1 MAAVTADKVVVELE
15 LKDGEYIA
23 KVRKNESAF
32 VRSQRNTAR
41 AAEDAE
47 RRIRASS
54 QGISNALRASAASIA
69 AGVSVAAITR
79 LADSY
84 TSMQNRLRVT
94 GLEAEGLAYQFDRL
108 NQVADDSRSPLEGVV
123 GVYSRLRIATEGLG
137 FTNAEVTRTTEIL
150 TKALRAS
157 GATAQEASAA
167 LLQFGQGVGSGALQ
181 GDELRSIRENAPL
194 VARAIADEFNTTVGG
209 LKKLGEE
216 GKLTSERVVRAVLA
230 SGQAI
235 DAAWQKTD
243 ATVGDALTNLQ
254 NRMVRYIGETDKS
267 LGATKRFVAAV
278 GLIADNIDKIV
289 PSLSL
294 LVVLMGARL
303 VGATAGAAL
312 AAGAKAV
319 ADTRA
324 AAASVAHTRAMEAQA
339 AATARLTA
347 LGGGATAAITAQAT
361 ATTVATTAAARAG
374 AGLTALAGGPVG
386 LATVAFTALVAAIIY
401 GNRAL
406 ENLVKPTE
414 ASEKATRALDI
425 ATRNYTDAANKAAEA
440 TGKEAE
446 AARRAAAEKKALAEA
461 ALEAARAKLAEA
473 QATVALIAAEG
484 RRKIEAE
491 TFNTRGDRA
500 GTTNPFGNNRGTLLQ
515 AQADAKALQEIV
527 DSAKESIDQANA
539 ALRAGSSIAPPGGD
553 GTGQKGKTAE
563 QLAKEAEQRA
573 RLLVDIERE
582 AKIEEATLALSVA
595 RVRELERE
603 AEIEARIRQLKDAG
617 FSAEEAQAFNTQIQS
632 RLDAARAKDMERRAE
647 LQQRGID
654 LTLAEINENYEI
666 QRSLEKQTE
675 YESLLA
681 AHKETSLSTTEA
693 EAKAL
698 ADVAVLE
705 EARNYAAERYL
716 KSQSQAHALRIAELT
731 GNKELANSMRD
742 QEAILA
748 RTNELRRQSNGLLT
762 EAQARSQATAE
773 VAAERSATTYGE
785 QRDFFASTF
794 SEGIRAAMAGD
805 LNGFLASQ
813 FGNLADAAL
822 QKLGESLFDSF
833 TNAPAAVAQ
842 AQVEG
847 VTQGAAIA
855 ATVTPAITAAGG
867 AAAAAMGG
875 AILTS
880 GTTVA
885 GLIAQAMAAGN
896 VSSAISGFGGFRAA
910 GGPVRAG
917 MSYQVGERGAE
928 TFVPSQNGYIIPNM
942 KNASAAPGMSGM
954 VKIVVGEGEMFTAR
968 VTEIAGPLS
977 IQTAATSAAY
987 SQDQMVKSQKRSGQ
1001 RIF

>member
-15 LKDGEYIA
+15 LKDGQYLA
-23 KVRKNESAF
+23 KVRANESAF
-32 VRSQRNTAR
+32 VKSQRNTAR

-54 QGISNALRASAASIA
+54 QGISNALKASAASIA
-69 AGVSVAAITR
+69 AGVSAAAITR

-108 NQVADDSRSPLEGVV
+108 NQVADDSRSPIEGVV

-137 FTNAEVTRTTEIL
+137 FTNSDVTRTTEIL

-157 GATAQEASAA
+157 GATAQETAAA

-194 VARAIADEFNTTVGG
+194 VAKAIADEFNTTVGG

-216 GKLTSERVVRAVLA
+216 GKLTSDRVVKAVLA

-254 NRMVRYIGETDKS
+254 NRLVRYIGETDKS

-278 GLIADNIDKIV
+278 GLIADNIDKIIPV
-289 PSLSL
+289 ITT
-294 LVVLMGARL
+294 LVAI
-303 VGATAGAAL
+303 VGAKYV
-312 AAGAKAV
+312 AAGV
-319 ADTRA
+319 
-324 AAASVAHTRAMEAQA
+324 ASVASSVSQAIAHERAGGAAIKQALALDALVASQARSLTVGEIAAARVGLQAGQMGRATAAAKAFGSGLLSLAGGPIGVTVLAISGLVAALIHVSDKYGEFNIRQREQEAVTKKASDAINKYREAAEA
-339 AATARLTA
+339 AATATGENAKKAKENAEAMRTEALAAVSSARAQRLRALSFLEANEAAARSEAEDIRRSVGPGQTTLNQGQYA
-347 LGGGATAAITAQAT
+347 AAKARADAALKQYQQAALDEYAKEKELQELEDDIRSGRLLGGGGSASSGDGKKDKNAA
-361 ATTVATTAAARAG
+361 
-374 AGLTALAGGPVG
+374 
-386 LATVAFTALVAAIIY
+386 
-401 GNRAL
+401 
-406 ENLVKPTE
+406 
-414 ASEKATRALDI
+414 
-425 ATRNYTDAANKAAEA
+425 
-440 TGKEAE
+440 
-446 AARRAAAEKKALAEA
+446 KKAE
-461 ALEAARAKLAEA
+461 E
-473 QATVALIAAEG
+473 
-484 RRKIEAE
+484 
-491 TFNTRGDRA
+491 
-500 GTTNPFGNNRGTLLQ
+500 
-515 AQADAKALQEIV
+515 
-527 DSAKESIDQANA
+527 
-539 ALRAGSSIAPPGGD
+539 
-553 GTGQKGKTAE
+553 
-563 QLAKEAEQRA
+563 RA
-573 RLLVDIERE
+573 RLIADLNRQTS
-582 AKIEEATLALSVA
+582 IEEAQLALDVA

-603 AEIEARIRQLKDAG
+603 AEITARIRQLKDAG
-617 FSAEEAQAFNTQIQS
+617 FSAEKAGEVSANVQS
-632 RLDAARAKDMERRAE
+632 RLDAARAKDMQRRAD
-647 LQQRGID
+647 LQQRSVD
-654 LTLAEINENYEI
+654 LTIAEINENYEI
-666 QRSLEKQTE
+666 LRSIEKQNE
-675 YESLLA
+675 YEALLA
-681 AHKETSLSTTEA
+681 AHKETSLTTTEA
-693 EAKAL
+693 EKKAL
-698 ADVAVLE
+698 ADIAVLE

-716 KSQSQAHALRIAELT
+716 KSQSSAHALRIAELT
-731 GNKELANSMRD
+731 GNKDLVKSMRD
-742 QEAILA
+742 QEEILA

-762 EAQARSQATAE
+762 EAQAKSQATAE
-773 VAAERSATTYGE
+773 VTAERSATTYGE

-813 FGNLADAAL
+813 FGNFADMAL
-822 QKLGESLFDSF
+822 KKLGESLFDSLYD
-833 TNAPAAVAQ
+833 APAAVAQ

-847 VTQGAAIA
+847 VTQGTDIA
-855 ATVTPAITAAGG
+855 ATVTPAMIAAGG
-867 AAAAAMGG
+867 TVATSIGA
-875 AILTS
+875 AILSS

-885 GLIAQAMAAGN
+885 GLIAQANAVGAAT
-896 VSSAISGFGGFRAA
+896 SGFNPFGGFRAS

-942 KNASAAPGMSGM
+942 KNANASPGMSGL